1 MICVMTSD
9 AITTPTRVDRRR
21 ERTRS
26 ALIGA
31 ATQFLAEGRSAVS
44 IQQITDAADVGFGSF
59 YNHFESKES
68 LFEAAVE
75 SVLTSYGDV
84 MDALVGGYDDPAEV
98 FAVNFRMSGRLQR
111 IVPEL
116 VRVILNEGAGILTQD
131 EGMAPRATRDIEAAV
146 AAGRFDIEDV
156 HLGLMAAG
164 GALLGLLQML
174 ESDPNADAGQLAD
187 LMTARVLRAFG
198 IPKEEADEIC
208 SRPLPEQPDIAAT
221 LGQN

>member
-1 MICVMTSD
+1 MTSD
-9 AITTPTRVDRRR
+9 AITVPTRVDRRR
-21 ERTRS
+21 ERTRA

-59 YNHFESKES
+59 YNHFDTKES

-75 SVLTSYGDV
+75 SVLQTYGSL
-84 MDALVGGYDDPAEV
+84 MESLVGGYEDPAEV
-98 FAVNFRMSGRLQR
+98 FAVNFRLTGRLQR

-116 VRVILNEGAGILTQD
+116 VRVILNEGAGVLTQD
-131 EGMAPRATRDIEAAV
+131 QGMAPRATRDIQAAV
-146 AAGRFDIEDV
+146 DAGRFDIEDV
-156 HLGLMAAG
+156 RLGLMAAG

-174 ESDPNADAGQLAD
+174 ETDADADAGLLAD

-198 IPKEEADEIC
+198 LSKEEAEDIC
-208 SRPLPEQPDIAAT
+208 SRPLPEQPDISAA
-221 LGQN
+221 LG